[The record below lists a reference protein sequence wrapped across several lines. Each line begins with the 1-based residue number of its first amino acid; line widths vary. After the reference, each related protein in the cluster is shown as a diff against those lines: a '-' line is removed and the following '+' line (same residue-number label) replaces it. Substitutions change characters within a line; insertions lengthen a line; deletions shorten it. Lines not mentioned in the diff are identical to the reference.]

1 VNVTWV
7 LAWRNLWRHRRRT
20 WLTVGAMVFCNI
32 LLVFLVSLQLGAYQ
46 MMIDGS
52 LAAYTGHIQVQ
63 KQGYLDDQYIY
74 QSVPEVTG
82 LAAQVRAELGVD
94 TVAARAEA
102 FALASSAE
110 RSFGIMLTGVQSA
123 YEPGVSTFPGKLRE
137 GRYLADDNAQE
148 IVIGAVLAENL
159 KVGVGDELT
168 FLGSGRDGSF
178 AAAVA
183 TVVGILDTG
192 LEEVD
197 RSMAQVP
204 LGWFQ
209 QVFSMGNHGH
219 SVVVR
224 LPSLERVPAAA
235 LALRDQLRNRDELTV
250 LDWDA
255 LMPGLRQAIDSD
267 MASAWFQYAILV
279 VLVAF
284 SVLNTQLMSV
294 LERTREFGV
303 MLSLG
308 LRPQRLAH
316 LVGMETLLLAI
327 IGMVL
332 GMLGGGLLS
341 WYLSYAGF
349 SYPGMEEM
357 AARFMLPDRMYPEVS
372 LLSMS
377 VGPLAVFGGA
387 MLAAL
392 YPALRLFRLQPV
404 AAMKEA

>member
-1 VNVTWV
+1 MNVTWV

-32 LLVFLVSLQLGAYQ
+32 LLVFLVSLQFGAYQ

-52 LAAYTGHIQVQ
+52 LAAYTGHIQIQ
-63 KQGYLDDQYIY
+63 KQGYLNDQYIY
-74 QSVPEVTG
+74 QSVPEITG
-82 LAAQVRAELGVD
+82 LASQLRAELGVD
-94 TVAARAEA
+94 TVGARAEA

-110 RSFGIMLTGVQSA
+110 RSFGIMLTGVQPA

-137 GRYLADDNAQE
+137 GRYLAGDNAQE

-159 KVGVGDELT
+159 KVGLGDELT

-209 QVFSMGNHGH
+209 QVFSMGDHGH

-224 LPSLERVPAAA
+224 LPSLERVPAAT
-235 LALRDQLRNRDELTV
+235 LALGERLRDRDELTV

-327 IGMVL
+327 MGMVL

>member
-1 VNVTWV
+1 MSVTWV

-32 LLVFLVSLQLGAYQ
+32 LLVFLVSLQFGAYQ

-52 LAAYTGHIQVQ
+52 LAAYTGHIQIQ

-74 QSVPEVTG
+74 QSVPEVSG
-82 LAAQVRAELGVD
+82 LASQLRAELGVE

-102 FALASSAE
+102 FALASSTE
-110 RSFGIMLTGVQSA
+110 RSFGILLTGVQPA
-123 YEPGVSTFPGKLRE
+123 YESGVSTFPGKLRE
-137 GRYLADDNAQE
+137 GRYLDDDQAQE
-148 IVIGAVLAENL
+148 IVIGVVLAQNL

-209 QVFSMGNHGH
+209 QVFSMGDHGH
-219 SVVVR
+219 SVVIR
-224 LPSLERVPAAA
+224 LPSLERVPAVTAR
-235 LALRDQLRNRDELTV
+235 LRDQVQNRDELAV

-255 LMPGLRQAIDSD
+255 LMPGLRQAITSD
-267 MASAWFQYAILV
+267 MAGAWFQYGILV

-308 LRPQRLAH
+308 FRPQRLAR
-316 LVGMETLLLAI
+316 LVAMETFLMAVLGL
-327 IGMVL
+327 VL
-332 GMLGGGLLS
+332 GMIGGGLLS
-341 WYLSYAGF
+341 WYLSHAGF

-372 LLSMS
+372 LFSMS
-377 VGPLAVFGGA
+377 LGPLAVFGGA
-387 MLAAL
+387 MLATL

-404 AAMKEA
+404 AAMRAA

>member
-1 VNVTWV
+1 MNVTWV

>member
-1 VNVTWV
+1 VSVTWV

-20 WLTVGAMVFCNI
+20 WLTVGAMVFCNT
-32 LLVFLVSLQLGAYQ
+32 LLVFLVSLQFGAYQ

-52 LAAYTGHIQVQ
+52 LAAYTGHIQIQ
-63 KQGYLDDQYIY
+63 KQGYQNDQYIY
-74 QSVPEVTG
+74 QSVPEVSG
-82 LAAQVRAELGVD
+82 LASEVRAKLGLE

-110 RSFGIMLTGVQSA
+110 RSFGILLTGVQPA
-123 YEPGVSTFPGKLRE
+123 YEPGVSTFPGQLRE
-137 GRYLADDNAQE
+137 GRYLAGGNAEE
-148 IVIGAVLAENL
+148 IVIGAVLAQNL
-159 KVGVGDELT
+159 KVGLGDELT

-178 AAAVA
+178 AAAIA

-209 QVFSMGNHGH
+209 QVFSMGDHGH
-219 SVVVR
+219 SVVIR
-224 LPSLERVPAAA
+224 LPSLERVPGATH
-235 LALRDQLRNRDELTV
+235 ALRDLVQDRDQLTV

-255 LMPGLRQAIDSD
+255 LMPGLRQAITSD
-267 MASAWFQYAILV
+267 MAGAWFQYGILV

-308 LRPQRLAH
+308 LGPGRLAR

-327 IGMVL
+327 LGLVL
-332 GMLGGGLLS
+332 GMLCGGLLS

-349 SYPGMEEM
+349 TYPGMEEM
-357 AARFMLPDRMYPEVS
+357 SARFMLPDRMYPEVS

-377 VGPLAVFGGA
+377 AGPLAVFVGA

-404 AAMKEA
+404 AAMRGV